1 MLGFPRDGTSRDK
14 PGRDVPLSLC
24 PGTKKFSCPGVP
36 LSRDKGRS
44 KCPGT
49 NSSVPSRDK
58 ITFPK
63 VKKKQEKD
71 VPKQEKYVPKREKEV
86 PKKEKRCS
94 KTGKGRS
101 ETGNHR
107 KKIVHLMYK
116 IESDCVLGCDGTACK
131 KSHHV
136 LSRGKILNLSSCPF
150 VLGQ

>member
-1 MLGFPRDGTSRDK
+1 MVWTRPHVHMPTGTPALRLTYVHRHHTWFLLAFPQDG
-14 PGRDVPLSLC
+14 C
-24 PGTKKFSCPGVP
+24 PFSCPSLP
-36 LSRDKGRS
+36 LSQDKGRS
-44 KCPGT
+44 KCPKT
-49 NSSVPSRDK
+49 NPSVTSRNK
-58 ITFPK
+58 ITFL
-63 VKKKQEKD
+63 KKTKKLEKDILKQKNAVLKQE
-71 VPKQEKYVPKREKEV
+71 
-86 PKKEKRCS
+86 
-94 KTGKGRS
+94 KGRS